1 MDKEGTWVL
10 KLGVV
15 FPEKALKTEHNFVT
29 EEEGGEGSHQLCHI
43 KPGQCFCQVPVF
55 WEGRVAGLSTPPS
68 A

>member
-10 KLGVV
+10 KLGEV
-15 FPEKALKTEHNFVT
+15 FPEKALKTEHNFVR

-55 WEGRVAGLSTPPS
+55 
-68 A
+68 